1 METVWGLFRLFKQL
15 HFVLVLNDR
24 TSTESFA
31 RDGISQGSVMVAS
44 SEKRFA
50 AERWQFF
57 KMKNILCSTIFF
69 VQKATEDE
77 KLYH

>member
-31 RDGISQGSVMVAS
+31 HDGISQGSVMVAS

-57 KMKNILCSTIFF
+57 KMKNIFMQYNIFRA
-69 VQKATEDE
+69 KSN
-77 KLYH
+77 

>member
-57 KMKNILCSTIFF
+57 KMKNIFMQYNIFRT
-69 VQKATEDE
+69 KSN
-77 KLYH
+77 